1 MEFDHLICIDIQD
14 NYGQGSLVGGKC
26 EWDVNTDD
34 TVSATL
40 DLEKVSLVVVVFFV
54 AIDDSSESEEEEPE
68 EEK

>member
-1 MEFDHLICIDIQD
+1 M
-14 NYGQGSLVGGKC
+14 GGKC

-34 TVSATL
+34 NVSAAL